1 MMAGQKGIK
10 MEAKKNWMKNL
21 PADVENRLAN
31 CRSRRS
37 DIGILVNVKW
47 AAMVADG
54 MKEQGFVKE
63 DALVYILD
71 LLDSNGQ
78 FVDLSRGE
86 YDALKHE

>member
-1 MMAGQKGIK
+1 
-10 MEAKKNWMKNL
+10 MEVKKNWMKNL
-21 PADVENRLAN
+21 PADVYDRLAA
-31 CRSRRS
+31 CHSIRS
-37 DIGILVNVKW
+37 DIKILVNVKW
-47 AAMVADG
+47 AAMIADG
-54 MKEQGFVKE
+54 AKEQGFIKE